1 MGFLERMGNRL
12 IAQTTAEEEDTTP
25 LLHFDI
31 LFWDLLENEI
41 KTSTI
46 RRGLDK
52 RLLKP
57 DTTFKTN
64 NPFGGLYKIIKVN
77 RIRFDEIDDEIAY
90 KEGYRAASLLT
101 AELQRIYDNE
111 LKEDQLLY
119 QVEFQKI

>member
-1 MGFLERMGNRL
+1 MSFLERMGERL
-12 IAQTTAEEEDTTP
+12 IAQTTAKEEDNTP
-25 LLHFDI
+25 LLSFDI
-31 LFWDLLENEI
+31 IFWGLLENGI

-57 DTTFKTN
+57 DATFKTN
-64 NPFGGLYKIIKVN
+64 NHFGGLYKIIKVN